1 VVLVADTGALSSA
14 ADDGAEHRG
23 DTMNTGLG
31 PWGLLMFVALG
42 FEVVFAGLAFVY
54 TRRLLRLRPIP
65 MSDEVNGY
73 QAALRK
79 LRKDEPM
86 SPDELNLAARII
98 DIRRSPM
105 AYSVPAAFMTLGVFY
120 IFGSLEYLHGATPS
134 ERTFLG
140 VIPMITSTNLL
151 IQMRKSARLKKR
163 LSKASVTAGDEDASV
178 PVR

>member
-1 VVLVADTGALSSA
+1 MS
-14 ADDGAEHRG
+14 
-23 DTMNTGLG
+23 TGLG

-65 MSDEVNGY
+65 MSDDVNGY
-73 QAALRK
+73 QAALRN
-79 LRKDEPM
+79 LRKGEPM
-86 SPDELNLAARII
+86 SQDELNLAARII

-105 AYSVPAAFMTLGVFY
+105 AYSVPAAFMALGVFY

-163 LSKASVTAGDEDASV
+163 LSKASVTADDEDASA